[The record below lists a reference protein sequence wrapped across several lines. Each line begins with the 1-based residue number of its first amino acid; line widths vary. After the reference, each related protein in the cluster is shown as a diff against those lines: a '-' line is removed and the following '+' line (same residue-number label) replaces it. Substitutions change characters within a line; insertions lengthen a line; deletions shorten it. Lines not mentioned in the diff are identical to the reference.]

1 MRLKFRNLLC
11 MKMFQCNL
19 FGTCREEEI
28 NGQRFICITKEWE
41 INFIIINDPVLLINF
56 NYLSIFI

>member
-41 INFIIINDPVLLINF
+41 INFIIINNPILH
-56 NYLSIFI
+56 